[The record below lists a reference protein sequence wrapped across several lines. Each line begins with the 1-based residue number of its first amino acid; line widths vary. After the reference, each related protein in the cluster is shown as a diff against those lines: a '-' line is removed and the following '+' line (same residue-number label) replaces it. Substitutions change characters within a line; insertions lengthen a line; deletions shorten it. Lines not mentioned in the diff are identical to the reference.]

1 MLNIRYCGA
10 RTMRPGPSDE
20 MIQRIE
26 TIEGRPAGE
35 ALGALYIDQKMTI
48 RNLCARWTCNTR
60 TVMRLMKWYS
70 VIPRDPH
77 ESVALQWVGNDARR
91 KQASD
96 ILRKTAL
103 HQAATGAHNRLGKT
117 KDNDAG
123 VASCARKLK
132 ANTSARRPEV
142 REKMANT
149 RYAMHKTDP
158 TTHINSR
165 AKPTAVEQMMLYVVK
180 EWGFD
185 AVHNYSAFPYW
196 VDVFIPELKVG
207 IECFH
212 SARLRSGAWTRHAEL
227 SARGIRM
234 LYVANRVIES
244 GNLADLHQYITNIQ
258 VIGTNPP
265 AQCQETVVWGCRG
278 ITLFT
283 GYPDNITF
291 KRTYLGG
298 FYRLDIATS
307 PDNEI
312 ASS

>member
-1 MLNIRYCGA
+1 MQ
-10 RTMRPGPSDE
+10 PGPSDKT
-20 MIQRIE
+20 IKRIE
-26 TIEGRPAGE
+26 SIEGRSASE
-35 ALGALYIDQKMTI
+35 ALRFLYIDESMTI
-48 RNLCARWTCNTR
+48 RNLCDRWSCNMR
-60 TVMRLMKWYS
+60 TVMRLMKCFGVS
-70 VIPRDPH
+70 PRNPH
-77 ESVALQWVGNDARR
+77 ESVKLQWVGNDARR

-132 ANTSARRPEV
+132 YSTSARRPEV

-149 RYAMHKTDP
+149 LIAMHKSDP
-158 TTHINSR
+158 STHINSR
-165 AKPTAVEQMMLYVVK
+165 AHPTVVEQMMLDIVK

-196 VDVFIPELKVG
+196 VDIFIPELNVG

-212 SARLRSGAWTRHAEL
+212 SARLRSGSWGRHAEL
-227 SARGIRM
+227 CARGIRM

-258 VIGTNPP
+258 VLGTNPP
-265 AQCQETVVWGCRG
+265 PQSQETVVWGCRG

-283 GYPDNITF
+283 GYPDNIAF

-298 FYRLDIATS
+298 LHRLDISTP
-307 PDNEI
+307 PDNQVPMD
-312 ASS
+312 